1 MRTPSDS
8 IKKNLGVG
16 DKRVRSMEQNLD
28 VLVKSVD
35 EIAVETTSLDER
47 VTTLEGV
54 HRVLVVTQ
62 FPAEMEPNTLYVLV
76 NGAATLNSAG
86 SNPKVDINGVKP
98 AVLDRGVLGA
108 LSGAEAEPQPAENG
122 EDKENDGDETD
133 DGDETGGGDN
143 ADGGDDADG
152 GDNADGGDDA
162 DSEIIE
168 GE

>member
-35 EIAVETTSLDER
+35 EIAAETTSLDER

-86 SNPKVDINGVKP
+86 SNPKVDINEVKP

-122 EDKENDGDETD
+122 EDKENGEDETEAE
-133 DGDETGGGDN
+133 DGT
-143 ADGGDDADG
+143 DG
-152 GDNADGGDDA
+152 
-162 DSEIIE
+162 EIIE